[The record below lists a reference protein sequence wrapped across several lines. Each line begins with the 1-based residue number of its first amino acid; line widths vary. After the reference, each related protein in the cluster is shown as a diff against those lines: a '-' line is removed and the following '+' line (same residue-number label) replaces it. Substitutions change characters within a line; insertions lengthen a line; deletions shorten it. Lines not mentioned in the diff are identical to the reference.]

1 METLV
6 RRWAVDTGSEAPRED
21 DDVRADLARS
31 RERVEAV
38 EAVVQA
44 FVPEPGRAERLESEA
59 KAIAE
64 RWPDPA
70 ARPPLYGLP
79 VGIKDVIHV
88 DGLPTRGGSALP
100 PEALAGPQAEVV
112 TRLREAGALIAGKTV
127 TAEFAVLAPGPTRN
141 PHNPAHTP
149 GGSSSGSAAAVAAGM
164 IPLAVGTQTVGSMI
178 RPGAFC
184 GVTAF
189 KPTYDRIPAS
199 GVIPNAKSFD
209 TVGVYAADL
218 AGIRLLAPIVCDD
231 WRDTVYTGR
240 RPVLG
245 VPDGPYLDFADDTAS
260 RAFASHV
267 ELLRAAGFDVRRVPA
282 LDDFADVRSTQFTIN
297 RFELAETHRERFAE
311 HGRLY
316 RPETVTAIR
325 EGERIS
331 RPEYVDAL
339 AARAAFRARFTGQ
352 TMVAGVDVWIA
363 PPAPGVAPEGIG
375 TTGSSI
381 MCLPWSFAG
390 LPALS
395 LPTRRPP
402 GALPIGLQCVGAF
415 GMDEQLLAD
424 ASLIEQALNGVHTA

>member
-6 RRWAVDTGSEAPRED
+6 RRWSLDTEPERPHD
-21 DDVRADLARS
+21 DAGVRANIARTCA
-31 RERVEAV
+31 RVDAV
-38 EAVVQA
+38 EPVISA
-44 FVPEPGRAERLESEA
+44 FVPEPGRADRLESEA
-59 KAIAE
+59 KALAE
-64 RWPDPA
+64 RWPDQA
-70 ARPPLYGLP
+70 ERPPLYGIP
-79 VGIKDVIHV
+79 VGIKDIVHV
-88 DGLPTRGGSALP
+88 DGLPTRAGSALP
-100 PEALAGPQAEVV
+100 PEVLAGPQAEIV
-112 TRLREAGALIAGKTV
+112 TRLKDAGALIAGKTV

-189 KPTYDRIPAS
+189 KPTYDRIPTG
-199 GVIPNAKSFD
+199 GVIPNARSFD
-209 TVGVYAADL
+209 TLGVYAADL

-240 RPVLG
+240 RPILG

-260 RAFASHV
+260 RAFAAHV
-267 ELLRAAGFDVRRVPA
+267 RQLEDAGFGVRRVRA
-282 LDDFADVRSTQFTIN
+282 LDDFADVRATQFTIN
-297 RFELAETHRERFAE
+297 RFELAEAHREWFAE
-311 HGRLY
+311 HRALY
-316 RPETVTAIR
+316 RPETVTAVR
-325 EGERIS
+325 EGQGIT

-339 AARAAFRARFTGQ
+339 AARAAFRARFAGQ
-352 TMVAGVDVWIA
+352 TMAAGVDVWLA

-375 TTGSSI
+375 TTGSAI

-390 LPALS
+390 LPAVN
-395 LPTRRPP
+395 LPAPRPK
-402 GALPIGLQCVGAF
+402 GALPIGLQCVGAY

-424 ASLIEQALNGVHTA
+424 AALVDRALNGTRTA